1 MATRLGPVRLALLI
15 APTVWFAATTRTVA
29 NQPEPPTHEQE
40 VEWFRKVMETTL
52 KCPDLSHQPGVF
64 GDVEVTFKTRT
75 KFTVVATASLG
86 TPFASCVAKALRES
100 ERYFPAPYDYEH
112 ERYKGNDE
120 ASFGEPERIVF
131 SFGKPQPNLPEPAK
145 LIPAWNTARRND
157 RPVRW
162 ILPADVTVTPE
173 GCLLPASEAIRAGVE
188 LWLDKW
194 SKPISSIW
202 WMPPHPLLIHSG
214 VPRLIDRAWLV
225 IPEDKVYCLRPVD
238 DVLRAQI
245 EERGACWRGA
255 TADILLEPRTGFP
268 TDRTYRSVSIAD
280 ANACA
285 VDAAG
290 AIVCCGFPRP
300 PPPPKGTFKSV
311 SVGWDLACAVRSDD
325 AVVCWAGKTAGQD
338 FSGRYAEVVVGDG
351 SVCARRR
358 DDGRFECHGR
368 PHDVS
373 GDVRQLV
380 LGDGH
385 CVLRR
390 DGTLD
395 CAAHGGTPLLPPP
408 QPVIAVDRN
417 GTICALMDAGE
428 AMCPETGTSGPWGF
442 VSRDHFKDIATTSW
456 GGCGRRQDDTVSC
469 WGRPPGPVP
478 PGRFKALDGGTY
490 HVCGVRDD
498 GRIACWGGHDNNKA
512 TTTAGV
518 QLGVPYFEFE

>member
-1 MATRLGPVRLALLI
+1 SRRSRRRDRAPAATTGTSWRPRPARCARTDRRRSAARATPTSAQTSRRAYYRRMATRLGPVRLALLI

-40 VEWFRKVMETTL
+40 VEWFRKGIETTL

-325 AVVCWAGKTAGQD
+325 TVVCW
-338 FSGRYAEVVVGDG
+338 
-351 SVCARRR
+351 
-358 DDGRFECHGR
+358 
-368 PHDVS
+368 
-373 GDVRQLV
+373 
-380 LGDGH
+380 
-385 CVLRR
+385 
-390 DGTLD
+390 
-395 CAAHGGTPLLPPP
+395 
-408 QPVIAVDRN
+408 
-417 GTICALMDAGE
+417 
-428 AMCPETGTSGPWGF
+428 
-442 VSRDHFKDIATTSW
+442 
-456 GGCGRRQDDTVSC
+456 
-469 WGRPPGPVP
+469 
-478 PGRFKALDGGTY
+478 
-490 HVCGVRDD
+490 
-498 GRIACWGGHDNNKA
+498 
-512 TTTAGV
+512 
-518 QLGVPYFEFE
+518 